1 MDWKSKRSTQ
11 VLDSSTA
18 ECVSLVVVGKENAWL
33 KDVLKELEIF
43 AVNKPTVVMNN
54 TVVIALSGQ
63 GTTFVVF
70 RVTIMGGRDIAT
82 LVYRVSGSCERTTGS
97 GDGHACY

>member
-33 KDVLKELEIF
+33 RDVLKELEIF

-54 TVVIALSGQ
+54 TVVIALSDRGPRSLF
-63 GTTFVVF
+63 FV
-70 RVTIMGGRDIAT
+70 TQSLGGRDLAT
-82 LVYRVSGSCERTTGS
+82 LVYRACERTTGS
-97 GDGHACY
+97 GEGHACY

>member
-33 KDVLKELEIF
+33 RDVLKELEIF

-70 RVTIMGGRDIAT
+70 RDTIIGG
-82 LVYRVSGSCERTTGS
+82 ERPCNPCLS
-97 GDGHACY
+97 RM